1 MGVTNDAVNLILRG
15 EPFRNFCHSFY
26 DEFVEQNVAFRHR
39 AGVKSL
45 IIRRN
50 LGGCCDWCQ
59 NLAGIY
65 VYGEEPKDVYRRHD
79 SCRCLVTSK
88 FEGKGYQ
95 DVWSKKEFRTQIEAR
110 QDLIIQAE
118 RKKLIRET
126 ERINKI
132 KKAEKEIDS
141 TIKKKYNISPVEE
154 LYEIYKEDVAKG
166 WISPLQ
172 RFEDYYKA
180 YKRIERE
187 IIGKKTRGGIII
199 REQGRH
205 FLQRILG
212 TEADPEKLIRK
223 GQIHFRKGVTIDD
236 VKEALLQG
244 EEIKRVTS
252 SEGASVTLEGKK
264 CLVTINS
271 ETGKLIQCNPKKK
284 EAKNGKKKNR
294 RKILFYSEGD

>member
-1 MGVTNDAVNLILRG
+1 MGATNDAVNLILQG

-26 DEFVEQNVAFRHR
+26 DDFVEQNVEFRHR

-88 FEGKGYQ
+88 FEGQGYQ
-95 DVWSKKEFRTQIEAR
+95 DVWSKKEFKTQIEAR
-110 QDLIIQAE
+110 QDLIIQEE
-118 RKKLIRET
+118 RKKLIRDT

-132 KKAEKEIDS
+132 RKAEKEIDS
-141 TIKKKYNISPVEE
+141 KIKKKYNTSPVEE
-154 LYEIYKEDVAKG
+154 LYEIYKEDVEKG

-187 IIGKKTRGGIII
+187 IIGKRTSNGIII
-199 REQGRH
+199 KEQGRH
-205 FLQRILG
+205 FLQRIFG
-212 TEADPEKLIRK
+212 TEADPEKLIKK
-223 GQIHFRKGVTIDD
+223 GQINFRKGVTIDD
-236 VKEALLQG
+236 IKEALFNG
-244 EEIKRVTS
+244 EEIKRAIS
-252 SEGASVTLEGKK
+252 SEGTSVTLEGAK
-264 CLVTINS
+264 CLVTINPG
-271 ETGKLIQCNPKKK
+271 TGKLIQCNPKKK
-284 EAKNGKKKNR
+284 KVKNGNKKNR
-294 RKILFYSEGD
+294 RKILFYSEGN